1 MLLISIS
8 LRLPQASNMS
18 WFAAGWCVQI
28 WILLWMYGGLH
39 RQCWGQEWEWRK
51 IIITACF
58 LRIHQC
64 TLHYYIRK
72 EQGGHTRIACST
84 SKEHPHCKFT
94 LTHVFFLC
102 LCFQIINNTCS
113 IREAH
118 LLKPSSGKFSP
129 SRLFFV
135 CYRIQF
141 TSHDKSPGP
150 SPYLSIG
157 LDFPFPKAFHG
168 LFVTTSVS
176 LTCRLECPTATS
188 ALSHKKDLS
197 IQGVV
202 SGILLTFH
210 TYYPGVGELHFRK
223 QRRQK
228 IQNATP
234 AFHSEVY
241 QGEPWYAWEPGSG
254 GSPWHLSLQVLQ
266 PFLEANMF
274 PCPFGQTHDDQ
285 RQAVDKNNQELRLL
299 DEYSVLWPNLR
310 ESWGLMS
317 WSLRNFVVPT
327 KSECILRC
335 ISCFEKVDLHDFSN
349 WKQDMLLLL
358 VLVLLLLLLLLL
370 LLIWFWFLLLFLFV
384 FLFFLFSLLLF
395 LQCTYV
401 MYVDGCRWS
410 IFR

>member
-1 MLLISIS
+1 MRMKEDNYYRMLPKNSSMYLTLLYSQRTGRSHQDCLLYIKGTSP
-8 LRLPQASNMS
+8 L
-18 WFAAGWCVQI
+18 QI
-28 WILLWMYGGLH
+28 H
-39 RQCWGQEWEWRK
+39 FDSR
-51 IIITACF
+51 F
-58 LRIHQC
+58 
-64 TLHYYIRK
+64 
-72 EQGGHTRIACST
+72 
-84 SKEHPHCKFT
+84 
-94 LTHVFFLC
+94 FFLC

-254 GSPWHLSLQVLQ
+254 GSP
-266 PFLEANMF
+266 
-274 PCPFGQTHDDQ
+274 
-285 RQAVDKNNQELRLL
+285 
-299 DEYSVLWPNLR
+299 
-310 ESWGLMS
+310 
-317 WSLRNFVVPT
+317 
-327 KSECILRC
+327 
-335 ISCFEKVDLHDFSN
+335 
-349 WKQDMLLLL
+349 
-358 VLVLLLLLLLLL
+358 
-370 LLIWFWFLLLFLFV
+370 
-384 FLFFLFSLLLF
+384 
-395 LQCTYV
+395 
-401 MYVDGCRWS
+401 
-410 IFR
+410 

>member
-1 MLLISIS
+1 
-8 LRLPQASNMS
+8 
-18 WFAAGWCVQI
+18 
-28 WILLWMYGGLH
+28 MYGGLH

-64 TLHYYIRK
+64 TLDYYICK
-72 EQGGHTRIACST
+72 KQGAHTRIAYAT
-84 SKEHPHCKFT
+84 SKEHPQCKFT
-94 LTHVFFLC
+94 LTHVFFWC

-118 LLKPSSGKFSP
+118 LLKLSSGKFSP

-141 TSHDKSPGP
+141 SSHDKSPGP

-223 QRRQK
+223 HRRQK
-228 IQNATP
+228 NSKTQPQLFTARSTKANP
-234 AFHSEVY
+234 
-241 QGEPWYAWEPGSG
+241 GMPGSQVRG
-254 GSPWHLSLQVLQ
+254 GPLDILASKSWSLSWKPTCFHVHS
-266 PFLEANMF
+266 A
-274 PCPFGQTHDDQ
+274 Q

-310 ESWGLMS
+310 ESWGFDELKPKE
-317 WSLRNFVVPT
+317 LCCA
-327 KSECILRC
+327 CILRC
-335 ISCFEKVDLHDFSN
+335 ISCLK
-349 WKQDMLLLL
+349 K
-358 VLVLLLLLLLLL
+358 
-370 LLIWFWFLLLFLFV
+370 
-384 FLFFLFSLLLF
+384 
-395 LQCTYV
+395 
-401 MYVDGCRWS
+401 
-410 IFR
+410 

>member
-72 EQGGHTRIACST
+72 EQGAHTRIAYST

-94 LTHVFFLC
+94 LTHVFFWC

-197 IQGVV
+197 IHRLFQEFY
-202 SGILLTFH
+202 LLSIH
-210 TYYPGVGELHFRK
+210 IQGVGELQQTKAPKNPKRNPSFS
-223 QRRQK
+223 QRGLPRRTLVCLG
-228 IQNATP
+228 AR
-234 AFHSEVY
+234 F
-241 QGEPWYAWEPGSG
+241 G
-254 GSPWHLSLQVLQ
+254 G
-266 PFLEANMF
+266 
-274 PCPFGQTHDDQ
+274 
-285 RQAVDKNNQELRLL
+285 
-299 DEYSVLWPNLR
+299 
-310 ESWGLMS
+310 
-317 WSLRNFVVPT
+317 VPLT
-327 KSECILRC
+327 S
-335 ISCFEKVDLHDFSN
+335 
-349 WKQDMLLLL
+349 
-358 VLVLLLLLLLLL
+358 
-370 LLIWFWFLLLFLFV
+370 
-384 FLFFLFSLLLF
+384 
-395 LQCTYV
+395 
-401 MYVDGCRWS
+401 
-410 IFR
+410 